1 MAQPNTETL
10 PALAVTEAAKAAKR
24 SHPNSRRPSHR
35 RGHRSAGRS
44 ILLHAILL
52 TCTFLAVF
60 PIAWVALASVKPPNE
75 VARAT
80 WPSTVTLT
88 NYSRLLG
95 DTPFITWFGNSV
107 ITAAFTML
115 VGIAMS
121 ATAGY
126 AISRFNFPGK
136 RSLMWTFL
144 VTQMFPV
151 SILIVPIYTI
161 MSRLGLINTHAS
173 LIIAYCTIAVPFCT
187 WMLKGYF
194 DSIPR
199 ELDEA
204 AAVDG
209 LGPFGTFWRIILP
222 LARPGLAVTA
232 FYTFLTAWGEV
243 AYASAFLNTQDKYTL
258 AYGLQ
263 TLVPRPPALPHWDL
277 LTAAAVLIT
286 IPAGIVFFFAQRHL
300 VQGLTAGSTKG

>member
-1 MAQPNTETL
+1 MA
-10 PALAVTEAAKAAKR
+10 
-24 SHPNSRRPSHR
+24 RRTR
-35 RGHRSAGRS
+35 RGHRSPGAS
-44 ILLHAILL
+44 IALHATLL
-52 TCTFLAVF
+52 VATFVAVF
-60 PIAWVALASVKPPNE
+60 PIAWIALASFKPSGE
-75 VARAT
+75 VGKLGLPT
-80 WPSTVTLT
+80 SPTLE
-88 NYSRLLG
+88 NYSSLLG
-95 DTPFITWFGNSV
+95 TTDFTRWFANSV
-107 ITAAFTML
+107 ICALFTML
-115 VGIAMS
+115 IGIAMS

-161 MSRLGLINTHAS
+161 MSALGLINTHIS
-173 LIIAYCTIAVPFCT
+173 LVIAYCTIAVPFCT

-194 DSIPR
+194 DSIPG

-204 AAVDG
+204 AHVDG
-209 LGPFGTFWRIILP
+209 LGPFGTFWRVILP

-243 AYASAFLNTQDKYTL
+243 AYASAFLNTDDKYTL

-263 TLVPRPPALPHWDL
+263 ILVPRPPALPHWDL

-286 IPAGIVFFFAQRHL
+286 IPAAIVFFFAQKHL
-300 VQGLTAGSTKG
+300 VAGLTAGSTKG